1 MLKLPS
7 KRFAVITILI
17 LLPILYF
24 YPAVIGKAGLLDG
37 DGWNYALGLRILVAR
52 MAASWTLP
60 LWNPYTFGG
69 MPLLATV
76 QVGALYPLNWL
87 FAIFPAGAAT
97 KIMQIGNFHLAL
109 TGAYLYARSIELNRV
124 SALITGIIFAFGGFM
139 MAHIEPT
146 NIIAT
151 AVYLPWILLA
161 IERLRQQVNWRWIV
175 LGSLFLTLQI
185 IAGHPQPTF
194 YSFLVATAYAVFSLF
209 ARAEPKQRRRFAAAL
224 AMVAVCGLLLSAV
237 QWLPAMELQRQGERA
252 QVSYEFFSGFAM
264 PPRRLLTLI
273 FPFFF
278 GGYAQPPYRIPF
290 WDSWWETKWVCGYAG
305 LLGLLLGLI
314 ALLRAR
320 RNRLV
325 WFWAGVA
332 AVSLG
337 LAMGPHLP
345 FGINSL
351 LYRIPGLNLFR
362 CSYRHLY
369 EFSFALAALAGIGAN
384 SLARLE
390 PQQAK
395 RTARRAA
402 LLLTALVAGTT
413 LMYCFSLNRLG
424 TLTPPPVN
432 AGSLANAEAY
442 LPLIFFVLSLAALW
456 FYVWVRSASS
466 VHHRESPVDSGNVP
480 RQTRTLEAMRTHLAG
495 AGLIAVLLLDLASF
509 GHFMYWRTLDPHI
522 VDRLADSATTRYIKS
537 READLNVFRVMCQT
551 KGNNPDL
558 LNSPNISIARELQVL
573 NGYDPMRLSEF
584 ADLAG
589 QVNEF
594 GVAQDLSTYT
604 LADQGLNL
612 LNAKYLL
619 YERGGRPDHKYDGIG
634 FGQLEMN
641 LALKPGV
648 REEITPNGVM
658 ATELA
663 IVSMLGNSTH
673 LAEGTPVVQ
682 VRLHLKD
689 GPIVEREIQAGRDTS
704 EWAYDRADVKA
715 VIKHQRARIAEN
727 FDAEGFQAHR
737 YLARLAF
744 ERAEVVRIEF
754 NYVCPD
760 AGLYIARASLHDA
773 TTGIS
778 TPLDRLAL
786 PPERWR
792 RLESFGEV
800 DVYENLK
807 AMPRAWFVSRL
818 IQKPRAEVLRAIKEG
833 RMADGTSFDP
843 AQTALLETEAQT
855 LPSLMGNAA
864 DAQVKVTNYQ
874 PQRIEMETSNPKW
887 QQGQQGQ
894 QGGFLVLSE
903 IYYPGWEAEVDG
915 KPTEIY
921 RTNYNLRGVS
931 VPPGNHRVVFTYRP
945 SSFRRGILCAAIGV
959 ALLLAGAGFQ
969 RRQKRA

>member
-1 MLKLPS
+1 MHKFLSTRAFVGL
-7 KRFAVITILI
+7 VLV
-17 LLPILYF
+17 LLPIFYF
-24 YPAVIGKAGLLDG
+24 YPAVIGQVGLLDG
-37 DGWNYALGLRILVAR
+37 DGWNYALGLRILVAQ
-52 MAASWTLP
+52 MAANWTLP

-97 KIMQIGNFHLAL
+97 KIMQIGSFHLAL

-124 SALITGIIFAFGGFM
+124 GALIAGIIFAFGGFM
-139 MAHIEPT
+139 VAHIEPT

-151 AVYLPWILLA
+151 AVWLPWILLA
-161 IERLRQQVNWRWIV
+161 IERLRQQVTWRWIT
-175 LGSLFLTLQI
+175 LGTAFLTLQV
-185 IAGHPQPTF
+185 IAGHPQPTL
-194 YSFLVATAYAVFSLF
+194 YSFLVAAAYAVFSLSS
-209 ARAEPKQRRRFAAAL
+209 RAEPKQRWRFAAAL

-237 QWLPAMELQRQGERA
+237 QWLPALELQRQGERA
-252 QVSYEFFSGFAM
+252 QVSYEFFSSFAM

-273 FPFFF
+273 FPYFF
-278 GGYAQPPYRIPF
+278 GGYALPPYRIQF
-290 WDSWWETKWVCGYAG
+290 WDSWWETKWVCSYAG
-305 LLGLLLGLI
+305 LLGLLLGLV
-314 ALLRAR
+314 ALLGGR
-320 RNRLV
+320 RKPLV
-325 WFWAGVA
+325 WFWTGVA
-332 AVSLG
+332 VVSLG

-362 CSYRHLY
+362 CPYRHLY
-369 EFSFALAALAGIGAN
+369 EFSFALAVLAGIGAS
-384 SLARLE
+384 SLAQLE
-390 PQQAK
+390 REQAK
-395 RTARRAA
+395 RIARRAA
-402 LLLTALVAGTT
+402 LILTALVAGTT
-413 LMYCFSLNRLG
+413 ILYRFSLSRLG
-424 TLTPPPVN
+424 TLSPPPAQ

-442 LPLIFFVLSLAALW
+442 VPLIFFVLSLTALW
-456 FYVWVRSASS
+456 FYVQR
-466 VHHRESPVDSGNVP
+466 G
-480 RQTRTLEAMRTHLAG
+480 TRLAG
-495 AGLIAVLLLDLASF
+495 ASLIIVLLLDLAAF
-509 GHFMYWRTLDPHI
+509 GHFFYWRTLDPHI
-522 VDRLADSATTRYIKS
+522 VDRLADSATTSYIKT
-537 READLNVFRVMCQT
+537 READLNSFRVMSQT

-558 LNSPNISIARELQVL
+558 LNSPNISIARGLQVL

-594 GVAQDLSTYT
+594 GVVQDLSTYT

-634 FGQLEMN
+634 FGQLEMS
-641 LALKPGV
+641 LELKPGAQAQV
-648 REEITPNGVM
+648 TPNGVT

-673 LAEGTPVVQ
+673 LTEGTPVVQ

-689 GPIVEREIQAGRDTS
+689 GQIVEREIQAGRDTS
-704 EWAYDRADVKA
+704 EWAYDRPDVKA

-737 YLARLAF
+737 YLGRLAF

-760 AGLYIARASLHDA
+760 ASLYIARSSLYDA
-773 TTGIS
+773 TTGVS

-792 RLESFGEV
+792 KLESFGEV

-818 IQKPRAEVLRAIKEG
+818 IQKPHAEVLRRIKEG
-833 RMADGTSFDP
+833 KFVDATTFDP
-843 AQTALLETEAQT
+843 AQTALLETGVP
-855 LPSLMGNAA
+855 LPTISGTAGG
-864 DAQVKVTNYQ
+864 QVKVTDYQ
-874 PQRIEMETSNPKW
+874 PQRIEIETGNP
-887 QQGQQGQ
+887 QA
-894 QGGFLVLSE
+894 GFLVLSE
-903 IYYPGWEAEVDG
+903 TYYPGWEAKVDG
-915 KPTEIY
+915 QSTEIL
-921 RTNYNLRGVS
+921 RTNYNLRGISVS
-931 VPPGNHRVVFTYRP
+931 PGNHRVVFTYRS
-945 SSFRRGILCAAIGV
+945 SSFRRGAIGSV
-959 ALLLAGAGFQ
+959 IGVLLLLAGAVF
-969 RRQKRA
+969 RLRNKRA